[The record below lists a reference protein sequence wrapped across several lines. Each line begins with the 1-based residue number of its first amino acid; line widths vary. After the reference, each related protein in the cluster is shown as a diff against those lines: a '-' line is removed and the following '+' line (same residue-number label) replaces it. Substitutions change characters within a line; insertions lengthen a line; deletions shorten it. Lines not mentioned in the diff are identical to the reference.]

1 MSDTVEPT
9 DGRARRGAHSPPPGV
24 RIERLPVERL
34 DEIEPLWRALLEH
47 LVDLDSVVP
56 IRPPDESWPKRK
68 ANYAHYLEE
77 PDSLLLVAVRDE
89 AIVGYV
95 MVHGQEW
102 DEVWRTT
109 PRFAEIETVSVAEAE
124 RGKGIGSALLDAAEA
139 ELEQLG
145 IDDVVIGVDSVN
157 EAARLLY
164 ERRGFTVG
172 YHLMHG
178 RLSDRGKRRS
188 NERPRPEGEA
198 TQVEP

>member
-1 MSDTVEPT
+1 VSGTVDPT
-9 DGRARRGAHSPPPGV
+9 EGCARNGAHSAPAGV
-24 RIERLPVERL
+24 RIEPLPVERL
-34 DEIEPLWRALLEH
+34 DEIEPLWRAVLEH

-68 ANYAHYLEE
+68 AHYTEYLEE
-77 PDSLLLVAVRDE
+77 PDSFLLVAVRDE

-102 DEVWRTT
+102 DEVWNTA
-109 PRFAEIETVSVAEAE
+109 PRFAEIETLSVAEGE
-124 RGKGIGSALLDAAEA
+124 RGKGIGSALLDAVEA
-139 ELEQLG
+139 ELELLG

-172 YHLMHG
+172 FHLMHG
-178 RLSDRGKRRS
+178 RLSEREQKRESERARSDGK
-188 NERPRPEGEA
+188 A
-198 TQVEP
+198 TKAEP